1 MGESETLPQPSGVFA
16 YPDLALYQIARFF
29 IVGAL
34 EMQSVAVGWQVYEI
48 TRRPLDLGLVG
59 LAQFLPG
66 VFLFLVAGHAADRH
80 DRKRLLNICYCG
92 FIVCSGLLLF
102 ATLRGIRS
110 VHFIYGVLLFL
121 GVVRSFNWPAS
132 RALLPQLVPM
142 EFFSKAVAW
151 NASIF
156 RRLLFWVCDRRR
168 AVCGHARAPYR
179 LWYCHS
185 LWRDCL
191 VRDTAHHFQE
201 PGSSFTGDEPAHR
214 HGGFSLRLARK
225 GRSLI
230 HLARHVCCVAGRSGG
245 IAPRLCKRNSEDRSM
260 GLGPMRSAP
269 GVGAAMMAI
278 FLAKRPIQRRAGA
291 IMLWCVA
298 GFGVFTILFGISRSL
313 MLSMIALLLV
323 GATDM
328 VSVIIRATLVQFATP
343 DEMRGRVNAV
353 DMLFIGASNELGEF
367 ESGLTAHWF
376 GTVPAVVLGGLGT
389 LIVIGFWAGFSR
401 NYAGPTAFRPSSR
414 TCGWLSGAG
423 PLSQRLGSATLPE
436 SPSSRRSCF
445 RNDRRPARR
454 RHAPRERARPSLLL
468 WARMPEW
475 LRYSLEP

>member
-1 MGESETLPQPSGVFA
+1 MGESETLPEPSGVFA

-80 DRKRLLNICYCG
+80 DRKRLLNICYFG

-110 VHFIYGVLLFL
+110 VHFIYAVLLFL
-121 GVVRSFNWPAS
+121 GVVRCFNWPAS

-151 NASIF
+151 NASTFQAATILGPAVGGVLYAATQGPSIVYGAATLAGLIALLATLRITSKSQVRPAQEMSLHTVMAGF
-156 RRLLFWVCDRRR
+156 RYVWREKVVLGSISLDMFAVLLGG
-168 AVCGHARAPYR
+168 AVALLPVYASEI
-179 LWYCHS
+179 LK
-185 LWRDCL
+185 
-191 VRDTAHHFQE
+191 
-201 PGSSFTGDEPAHR
+201 TGPW
-214 HGGFSLRLARK
+214 
-225 GRSLI
+225 
-230 HLARHVCCVAGRSGG
+230 
-245 IAPRLCKRNSEDRSM
+245 
-260 GLGPMRSAP
+260 GLGLLRSAP

-376 GTVPAVVLGGLGT
+376 GTVPAVVLGGVGT
-389 LIVIGFWAGFSR
+389 LIVIG
-401 NYAGPTAFRPSSR
+401 
-414 TCGWLSGAG
+414 
-423 PLSQRLGSATLPE
+423 
-436 SPSSRRSCF
+436 
-445 RNDRRPARR
+445 
-454 RHAPRERARPSLLL
+454 L
-468 WARMPEW
+468 WAWLFPE
-475 LRYSLEP
+475 LRQADRI